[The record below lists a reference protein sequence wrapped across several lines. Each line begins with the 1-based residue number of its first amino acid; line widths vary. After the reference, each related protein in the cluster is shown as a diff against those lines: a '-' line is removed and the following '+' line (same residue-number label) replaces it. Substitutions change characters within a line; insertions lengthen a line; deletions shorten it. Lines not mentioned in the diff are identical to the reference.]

1 MRHWSLVGIRNWS
14 AKPGRTAAALAAIA
28 LGVGVVVWVT
38 CAYESVRL
46 ALTDQVWF
54 WIGRSHIAVE
64 SVYGNEGTVYQEIA
78 GQVAKDPNVAAVT
91 YRLTHR
97 VTLHPLVKDTHP
109 AATPPQRPEAEEPA
123 GDTDSLDEPVER
135 FEMHALED
143 WKPPAP
149 DGEPAS
155 QAPAVVTPRDPI
167 ELAGHEVQAVGI
179 DPKTEYDFR
188 SYDDE
193 RVAGRMLRPD
203 DTDAVVLDRRL
214 ADELG
219 IVVDDHVRLR
229 RPITAEDV
237 NAEVRDATFRV
248 VGLLERRQVAK
259 QQLPVVMVML
269 DPLQQ
274 IVGYDQHPKRVTK
287 IDLQLE
293 DTSSRAIRST
303 EQRVWRIVNAHRQ
316 GFLVSSSEAKLKQV
330 EAAERQSGFVLLL
343 VSCVALFTAFFII
356 LSTLSIGMLERVGQ
370 LGTLRC
376 LGVTRPQMAGMVLA
390 EAVPLG
396 IVGILLGVPVGLAL
410 ARASVWM
417 APEYI
422 GTFAVSRTG
431 LALALG
437 GGALT
442 TLAGALL
449 PVVQAMRVSPL
460 AASRPQSRATPLWIS
475 AVAMVL
481 GLAMILG
488 HSFLLDRLPANKWFQ
503 PSYALSGVA
512 LLYCGYALMT
522 PFLVWAFGQVAVWVA
537 AVLLGVRRQLLSDQV
552 GRAAW
557 RSGAICCGLMV
568 GLSLIVS
575 LVVHSQ
581 SLAAGWD
588 FPKDF
593 CEAFV
598 FVSPPIPRQE
608 ADSIREIP
616 GVAESTVVNESI
628 RCTVYGSGLF
638 HFPTS
643 RFVAGSP
650 REFFQI
656 ARLEFKE
663 GDKEEAIA
671 KLERGG
677 HILVTPEFVRAK
689 NRGYGERVYIKGA
702 GGVSNAGWFEI
713 AGVVTSPALDIAA
726 NYFNAGGMLV
736 AASVHV
742 VLGTLPDA
750 QRVFGLSDEVSMF
763 LINFDLPPTTPA
775 YPPEFEKDTPPR
787 LATPG
792 AMADALEGWAPLMP
806 ERRTDIAAALEPY
819 RRWVRENPDGRA
831 RWSRFLMLQVFRDSV
846 AKLVGEWDKMSP
858 TQRWQNFREE
868 AVMQMM
874 TFRSGASSEQH
885 ASVRALKLAIDRD
898 LRRATLLFT
907 TIPVV
912 ALIVAALGVGNLM
925 TANVASRTREI
936 AMLRAI
942 GATKSQIVRLVI
954 GEAMVLGTLGS
965 ILGLAL
971 GLHAAHGMNTMT
983 LAIWGYQPQ
992 WTIPWDLVLPGI
1004 AFTIGVCLVA
1014 GIIPARHAARNNVID
1029 AMQTA

>member
-1 MRHWSLVGIRNWS
+1 MWNLEMRHWSLVGIRNWS

-54 WIGRSHIAVE
+54 WIGRSHLAVE

-78 GQVAKDPNVAAVT
+78 EQLARDRNVAAVT

-97 VTLHPLVKDTHP
+97 VVLHPL
-109 AATPPQRPEAEEPA
+109 ATE
-123 GDTDSLDEPVER
+123 S
-135 FEMHALED
+135 
-143 WKPPAP
+143 KPPATRP
-149 DGEPAS
+149 PRLETDELLAPRDDIVPEDWIPPGSDVTESSREPA
-155 QAPAVVTPRDPI
+155 VLTPRDPI
-167 ELAGHEVQAVGI
+167 ELAGTEIQAVGI
-179 DPKTEYDFR
+179 DPNTEYAFR

-193 RVAGRMLRPD
+193 RIAGRKLQPD
-203 DTDAVVLDRRL
+203 DTDAAVLDRRL
-214 ADELG
+214 AEAHG
-219 IVVDDHVRLR
+219 IQIGDKIRLR
-229 RPITAEDV
+229 RRITAEDV
-237 NAEVRDATFRV
+237 NAEAATATFQV

-259 QQLPVVMVML
+259 QQLPVVLVKL
-269 DPLQQ
+269 EELQRL
-274 IVGYDQHPKRVTK
+274 VGYDQHPRRVTK
-287 IDLQLE
+287 IDLQLK
-293 DTSSRAIRST
+293 DTSSSAIRST
-303 EQRVWRIVNAHRQ
+303 EQRVWNIVNQHRQ

-356 LSTLSIGMLERVGQ
+356 LSTLSIGMLERIGQ

-376 LGVTRPQMAGMVLA
+376 LGVTRLQMAAMVLA

-396 IVGILLGVPVGLAL
+396 MTGIVLGVPVGLAL
-410 ARASVWM
+410 ARLSVWM

-422 GTFAVSRTG
+422 GTFAISYRG
-431 LALALG
+431 LAVALS
-437 GGALT
+437 GGAVT

-449 PVVQAMRVSPL
+449 PVVQAMRISPL
-460 AASRPQSRATPLWIS
+460 AASRPQSRATPMWIS
-475 AVAMVL
+475 VVAFVM
-481 GLAMILG
+481 GAAMIAG
-488 HSFLLDRLPANKWFQ
+488 HSYMIERLPANKWFESQ
-503 PSYALSGVA
+503 YALSGVA
-512 LLYCGYALMT
+512 LLYCGYALIT
-522 PFLVWAFGQVAVWVA
+522 PFLVWLFGQTAVGLA
-537 AVLLGVRRQLLSDQV
+537 ALLLGLRRQLLSDQV

-598 FVSPPIPRQE
+598 YVSPAVSRAK
-608 ADSIREIP
+608 ADQIRTMS
-616 GVAESTVVNESI
+616 GVARSAVVNESI
-628 RCTVYGSGLF
+628 RCTVYGAGLF

-643 RFVAGSP
+643 RFVAGHP
-650 REFFQI
+650 REFFEI
-656 ARLEFKE
+656 ARLEFKK
-663 GDKEEAIA
+663 GNKEEAIA
-671 KLERGG
+671 KLEKGG
-677 HILVTPEFVRAK
+677 YILVTPEFVRAK
-689 NRGYGERVYIKGA
+689 RKDYGDKVYIKGA
-702 GGVSNAGWFEI
+702 GGKSRAGYFEI

-742 VLGTLPDA
+742 VMGTLEDA
-750 QRVFGLSDEVSMF
+750 QRVFGVPDEISMF
-763 LINFDLPPTTPA
+763 LINFDIPATTPA
-775 YPPEFEKDTPPR
+775 YPPEFDAAEPPTVG
-787 LATPG
+787 TPG
-792 AMADALEGWAPLMP
+792 AMAELIERWAPLMP
-806 ERRTDIAAALEPY
+806 ERRQDATTAIEQY
-819 RRWVRENPDGRA
+819 RHYTSENPDA
-831 RWSRFLMLQVFRDSV
+831 RPSWTVFPMLHVFRESL
-846 AKLVGEWDKMSP
+846 ARLVGEWDKMP
-858 TQRWQNFREE
+858 PAQRWQNFREE
-868 AVMQMM
+868 LVMQFMA
-874 TFRSGASSEQH
+874 FRSDANAEQH

-936 AMLRAI
+936 AMLRAV
-942 GATKSQIVRLVI
+942 GATKSQIVRLII
-954 GEAMVLGTLGS
+954 GEALVLGTLGS
-965 ILGLAL
+965 ALGLAL
-971 GLHAAHGMNTMT
+971 GLHAAHGMNSMT
-983 LAIWGYQPQ
+983 LAIWGYQPD

-1004 AFTIGVCLVA
+1004 AFTVGVCLIA
-1014 GIIPARHAARNNVID
+1014 GIIPARHAARNNIID
-1029 AMQTA
+1029 ALQTG